1 MTHAVRTGSTA
12 LGEPAGITREE
23 RRRDSEEL
31 LDEESLAV
39 LAILLAVSLE
49 FGFGFA
55 KTVDWWAGLIA
66 GPAALAALITLF
78 RLRATHAWLVRAA
91 SWVVRTRSYQLRSDS
106 GRSAA
111 RYSSG
116 GAAGAAD

>member
-1 MTHAVRTGSTA
+1 VTEQRN
-12 LGEPAGITREE
+12 
-23 RRRDSEEL
+23 DSVEL

-66 GPAALAALITLF
+66 GPAALATLVTLF
-78 RLRATHAWLVRAA
+78 RLRRTHAWLVRAA
-91 SWVVRTRSYQLRSDS
+91 TWVVRTRSRRARSNRRRLA
-106 GRSAA
+106 GRATA
-111 RYSSG
+111 G
-116 GAAGAAD
+116 GPAGPVD

>member
-1 MTHAVRTGSTA
+1 MAAPERTQTQ
-12 LGEPAGITREE
+12 
-23 RRRDSEEL
+23 EL

-66 GPAALAALITLF
+66 GPAALATLVALF
-78 RLRATHAWLVRAA
+78 RVQQTHRLLVHLAR
-91 SWVVRTRSYQLRSDS
+91 WVVRPHRSDPS
-106 GRSAA
+106 P
-111 RYSSG
+111 
-116 GAAGAAD
+116 